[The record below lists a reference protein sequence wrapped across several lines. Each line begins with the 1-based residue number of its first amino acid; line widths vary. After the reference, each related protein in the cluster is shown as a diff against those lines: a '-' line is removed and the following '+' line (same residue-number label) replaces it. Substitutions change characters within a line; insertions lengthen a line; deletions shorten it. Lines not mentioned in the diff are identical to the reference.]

1 MHRLS
6 PHSRLAKRSYVATMF
21 TIRALSLLAVVT
33 LLAACGP
40 IIGTPAT
47 PAPTERAAT
56 LDKVTIGVV
65 ASTADGGIFV
75 AQDRGYFKAEGVDL
89 EIQRYQTLVNMVP
102 PLTSGDLQIA
112 SGALAASLFN
122 AAARGLAVHVV
133 ADKGQTFSPE
143 WDYQA
148 LVIRK
153 DLVDSGTVKDYQD
166 LRGLKLVT
174 SGRGNSNEVTLAAA
188 LRRGGLT
195 LQDVDFAQMGFPDM
209 VAAFASGAVDGAI
222 VVEPFVSRIVSDGT
236 GVRWKSTLD
245 ILGRNQQLG
254 VIVYGQQ
261 LGANRDLGMRW
272 MRAYIRGVRDY
283 NDAFGPARKDRDA
296 IVRILTQNTTVTDP
310 AIYEQMR
317 PAGLDPDG
325 RLDMQSIEEAAKYYV
340 ESGQITDQPDLARL
354 IDPTFQQ
361 GAVLALGP
369 YDPQVSR

>member
-1 MHRLS
+1 
-6 PHSRLAKRSYVATMF
+6 MF
-21 TIRALSLLAVVT
+21 QIRAFSLLALVT

-40 IIGTPAT
+40 IITTVAT
-47 PAPTERAAT
+47 PAPTAQPAT
-56 LDKVTIGVV
+56 LDKVSIGVV
-65 ASTADGGIFV
+65 ANTADGGIFV
-75 AQDRGYFKAEGVDL
+75 AQDRGYFKAEGIDL
-89 EIQRYQTLVNMVP
+89 EVHRFQTLVDMVP
-102 PLTSGDLQIA
+102 PLTAGDLQIA

-122 AAARGLAVHVV
+122 AAGRGLAIHVV

-153 DLVDSGTVKDYQD
+153 DLIDSGRVKDYSD

-174 SGRGNSNEVTLAAA
+174 SGRGNSTEVTLAAA

-195 LQDVDFAQMGFPDM
+195 LQDVNFVQMGFPDM
-209 VAAFASGAVDGAI
+209 VAAFASQAVDGAI
-222 VVEPFVSRIVSDGT
+222 VVEPFVARIVSDGT
-236 GVRWKSTLD
+236 GVRWKTTLD
-245 ILGRNQQLG
+245 ITGRNQQVG

-261 LGANRDLGMRW
+261 LSANRDLGTRW

-283 NDAFGPARKDRDA
+283 NDAFGPPRKDRDA
-296 IVRILTQNTTVTDP
+296 VVRILTQNTTVTDP

-325 RLDMQSIEEAAKYYV
+325 LLDMQSIQEAATYYV
-340 ESGQITDQPDLARL
+340 ESGQVASQPDLARL

-361 GAVLALGP
+361 SAVLALGP
-369 YDPQVSR
+369 YDRQASR